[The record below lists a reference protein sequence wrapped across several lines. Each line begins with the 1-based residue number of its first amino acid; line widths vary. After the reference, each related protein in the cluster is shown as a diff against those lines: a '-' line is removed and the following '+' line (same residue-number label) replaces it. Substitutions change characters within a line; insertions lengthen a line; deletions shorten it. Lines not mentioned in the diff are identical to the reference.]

1 MSDPNFTGGMWSPQD
16 LVGTVLADRYQV
28 QRVIGD
34 GGMGSVYEA
43 QHVTLRKRVALKVLH
58 PELCRDQTH
67 VDRFLQEAR
76 AASMIEHDNIVDIVD
91 FGPVPG
97 GSVFFAMEYL
107 EGDDLAGVLRRD
119 GRMPWP
125 RVKDLMMQIVRA
137 LKAAHGKGIIHRDL
151 KPANCFMVIK
161 HGREHIK
168 LLDFGIAKVTD
179 QENDKGLTRTG
190 AVFGTAKYMAPEQ
203 ACGEAADQRT
213 DVYAAAV
220 VMYELLTGH
229 VPYDGD
235 NFMRVLS
242 RHLTEP
248 LTLPSTMAPDARIPT
263 TVESIVVKALS
274 KKREDRYQ
282 SMTEFEEALSA
293 IGPDGSLRADLAYQG
308 PPQMAQAPGYPP
320 SGYPED
326 APRGSTVWMGQGAQR
341 APSQPESPRGFGTVL
356 LDTGPPGRDMPRGR
370 TEFADANALGP
381 AGTFLMDPLAQP
393 RGNDPITGR
402 PPGSL
407 GGPPMAPPPMGL
419 RNDPISQPP
428 PGGMAPGGMAP
439 GGMAPGTSPPSPETR
454 PPTQAPDVTHAPDYT
469 EFGEKR
475 GKAGFI
481 ALVVGGAVA
490 AIGGGGLVAYLL
502 LDDPKAT
509 ETPTTEAALVEREHP
524 EVPEP
529 KLEPK
534 PEPQLEPAEPKIPTD
549 DGAAEPEPEPE
560 PEPQPETKQVTPKQP
575 QPKQPVQPKTPNTT
589 KVSDVRSSADLKKGF
604 AKALKTAKECG
615 QRYGALP
622 GQVVKVEAGIN
633 SSGAVVS
640 AAAKGSNRGTP
651 LGNCVA
657 GAIKDRAKFGKAAS
671 LLQTESFDVK
681 M

>member
-1 MSDPNFTGGMWSPQD
+1 MLGARRMSDPNFTGGGMQGAMWSPQD

-28 QRVIGD
+28 QKVIGD

-97 GSVFFAMEYL
+97 GSVFFAMEFL

-125 RVKDLMMQIVRA
+125 RVKDIMTQVVRA

-151 KPANCFMVIK
+151 KPANCFVVIK

-282 SMTEFEEALSA
+282 SMMEFEEALGA
-293 IGPDGSLRADLAYQG
+293 IGPDGSLRAELAYQG

-320 SGYPED
+320 HAGYPED

-341 APSQPESPRGFGTVL
+341 APSQPESHQGFGTML
-356 LDTGPPGRDMPRGR
+356 LDTGPPGGGREIPKGR

-381 AGTFLMDPLAQP
+381 AGTFLMDPLGQP
-393 RGNDPITGR
+393 RGNDPITGH
-402 PPGSL
+402 PPGSFSP
-407 GGPPMAPPPMGL
+407 GPAMAAPPLGMRPAAK
-419 RNDPISQPP
+419 SEPP
-428 PGGMAPGGMAP
+428 PG
-439 GGMAPGTSPPSPETR
+439 TTPPSPETR
-454 PPTQAPDVTHAPDYT
+454 PPTQAPDVTHSPDYT
-469 EFGEKR
+469 EFGERR

-490 AIGGGGLVAYLL
+490 AIGGGGLVAFLL
-502 LDDPKAT
+502 LDDPKAS
-509 ETPTTEAALVEREHP
+509 EQPSTEAALVEREHP

-529 KLEPK
+529 RLEPK
-534 PEPQLEPAEPKIPTD
+534 PEPKLEPTEPKIPSD
-549 DGAAEPEPEPE
+549 DGAEPEPEPE
-560 PEPQPETKQVTPKQP
+560 PEPETKVAQPKTPQPKTP
-575 QPKQPVQPKTPNTT
+575 QPKQPNTPTPKL
-589 KVSDVRSSADLKKGF
+589 SDVRSSKDVKRGF
-604 AKALKTAKECG
+604 AKALKAAKECG
-615 QRYGALP
+615 QRLGALP
-622 GQVVKVEAGIN
+622 GQVVTVDVGIGSAGNVLSAFGKGPSRN
-633 SSGAVVS
+633 S
-640 AAAKGSNRGTP
+640 P
-651 LGNCVA
+651 LGKCVA
-657 GAIKDRAKFGKAAS
+657 GAIKDRARFIKATS
-671 LLQTESFDVK
+671 PLQTVTYDVK